1 MTELQADAEG
11 LPEYPALGA
20 FNYPWWVILLG
31 LAVVGAFGYSLLSL
45 PSNIVLARELH
56 EAKQLDE
63 AGNYAAAEKDYA
75 AVLAGMPRS
84 RAAQIGMAHALF
96 ADGDAANDPQA
107 LALIGDMKLDKD
119 DWRTLSA
126 VMPEAYREQFSA
138 TEEH

>member
-20 FNYPWWVILLG
+20 FAYPWWVILLG

-45 PSNIVLARELH
+45 PGNIVLARELH
-56 EAKQLDE
+56 EARQLDE

-96 ADGDAANDPQA
+96 ADGDTANDLQGMV
-107 LALIGDMKLDKD
+107 LIADLELDKD
-119 DWRTLSA
+119 EWRTLSA
-126 VMPEAYREQFSA
+126 VIPEAYRDQFTT
-138 TEEH
+138 TEER